1 MKEFVEL
8 RAKTY
13 SYLKDSSNKDK
24 KTKYTKRCFTKRKLK
39 FEDSKK
45 FLEADQIENKINH

>member
-13 SYLKDSSNKDK
+13 SYLKDSNNKDK
-24 KTKYTKRCFTKRKLK
+24 KTKGTKRCFTKRKRK
-39 FEDSKK
+39 FQDSENC
-45 FLEADQIENKINH
+45 LGADQIENKINH